1 MAKWCSICDKRGHI
15 TSECW
20 YKPNYI
26 KEIKRQEDGKLK
38 KKYTLPS
45 LQKSGKNVQTSKHD
59 IDERSRSRSSS
70 PPPRQRHSAKP
81 KQSQTKAG
89 KFSPKRPTTS
99 VGEIEVIDIIKPSTS
114 KSSKCPECLKWDT
127 RMQHTLKYQEVTRSE
142 DKKVIK
148 SLTEENMRLNQL
160 LKKTI
165 TERDSFKN
173 LYEVNKK
180 H

>member
-1 MAKWCSICDKRGHI
+1 MAIWCSICDKRGHA
-15 TSECW
+15 TTDCW

-26 KEIKRQEDGKLK
+26 KEISRENGKLK
-38 KKYTLPS
+38 KKYALPL
-45 LQKSGKNVQTSKHD
+45 LQKSGKTTLKSRHGK
-59 IDERSRSRSSS
+59 DERSRSRSSS
-70 PPPRQRHSAKP
+70 PPTKQRQSVKP
-81 KQSQTKAG
+81 KQNHTKTG
-89 KFSPKRPTTS
+89 KLTPKRPTNP
-99 VGEIEVIDIIKPSTS
+99 VGEIEIIDIIKPSTS

-142 DKKVIK
+142 DKKVIR

-180 H
+180 N

>member
-1 MAKWCSICDKRGHI
+1 MARWCSICDKRGHI

-20 YKPNYI
+20 YKPNYL
-26 KEIKRQEDGKLK
+26 KEISREDGKLK

-45 LQKSGKNVQTSKHD
+45 LQKSGKTTLKSKHD
-59 IDERSRSRSSS
+59 KDERSRSRSSS
-70 PPPRQRHSAKP
+70 PPPRQRQSVKP
-81 KQSQTKAG
+81 KQSQTKIG
-89 KFSPKRPTTS
+89 KFSPKRPTNP

-127 RMQHTLKYQEVTRSE
+127 RMQHTLKYQEVTRSD
-142 DKKVIK
+142 DKRVIRA
-148 SLTEENMRLNQL
+148 LTEENMRLNQL

-165 TERDSFKN
+165 TERDSFKT

-180 H
+180 N

>member
-1 MAKWCSICDKRGHI
+1 MARWCSICDKRGHI

-26 KEIKRQEDGKLK
+26 KEISREDGKLK

-45 LQKSGKNVQTSKHD
+45 LQKSGKTTLKSRHD
-59 IDERSRSRSSS
+59 KDERSRSTSSS
-70 PPPRQRHSAKP
+70 PQTRQRQSVKP
-81 KQSQTKAG
+81 KEKHTKIT
-89 KFSPKRPTTS
+89 KFSPKRPTNP

-142 DKKVIK
+142 DKKVIR
-148 SLTEENMRLNQL
+148 SLTEENMRLNQR
-160 LKKTI
+160 LKRLSLREIALGICMK
-165 TERDSFKN
+165 
-173 LYEVNKK
+173 
-180 H
+180 